1 MRQNAA
7 MRVIL
12 CGANPGVRLVD
23 EADHKTVTA
32 FASVWQVDWSE
43 RGAGRAIV
51 LWHAGAVRVLTDNPE
66 LGAWLEGG
74 FTRHFPEAEGLAWTS
89 PAPELATVT
98 YDIDLA
104 HGLQASAGDV
114 RVALSGVLDRRAFA
128 TDEFPLDGVP
138 HGLRLVVLPMAQAQI
153 VVDGRSLPG
162 VVARGGTDERPQSSA
177 FIATAEVWLR

>member
-104 HGLQASAGDV
+104 HGLRASAGDV

-162 VVARGGTDERPQSSA
+162 VVDRGGTDERPQSSA